1 MAAASPATLV
11 FLLSLICAPS
21 RFLTGA
27 LPPPPPTPPKPVIP
41 YPTTPPKPVMP
52 APTTPPKPVM
62 PAPTTPPKPVMPAPT
77 TPPKP
82 VMPAPTMP
90 PKPVMPAPTT
100 PPKPVM
106 PVPTTPP
113 KPVTPPPVTPPKY
126 APKPVLPPPATP
138 TKPVLPPPVTA
149 PKPVTPPIAM
159 PPTTALAPA
168 PWDEPG
174 YGSNP
179 IPEEIK
185 SVCRR
190 RPFPQLCARAL
201 AFVVDPQRVN
211 DTRWLAETSLRIA
224 IEAGTGLA
232 AFGWVNLGGAP
243 SGTRLRMCVR
253 DCTVRVDAAVKNL
266 TASQVALR
274 RGELREAVQTLGE
287 AAKGCGMCWGSCAS
301 FTGEVMQVMV
311 KRAKDFQKLVMV
323 ASSVI
328 LIIIK

>member
-27 LPPPPPTPPKPVIP
+27 LPPPPLA
-41 YPTTPPKPVMP
+41 PPKPVMP

-82 VMPAPTMP
+82 V
-90 PKPVMPAPTT
+90 T
-100 PPKPVM
+100 PPPVKA
-106 PVPTTPP
+106 P
-113 KPVTPPPVTPPKY
+113 KPVTPPPATPPK
-126 APKPVLPPPATP
+126 PLPPPPATP

-149 PKPVTPPIAM
+149 PKPVMPPIAM

-168 PWDEPG
+168 PWDEPS

-185 SVCRR
+185 TVCRR
-190 RPFPQLCARAL
+190 TPFPQLCGRAL
-201 AFVVDPQRVN
+201 GFVVDPQRVN

-232 AFGWVNLGGAP
+232 ALGWVNLGGAP

-253 DCTVRVDAAVKNL
+253 VDAAVKNL
-266 TASQVALR
+266 TASQAALR
-274 RGELREAVQTLGE
+274 RGDLRVAVQTLGD
-287 AAKGCGMCWGSCAS
+287 AAKGCGICWGSCAS
-301 FTGEVMQVMV
+301 FTGEVMQVMI
-311 KRAKDFQKLVMV
+311 KRARQFEKLVMV
-323 ASSVI
+323 AGSVI